1 MTLLR
6 SSVGNNCLKHVA
18 QYPSY
23 VVDPHRESGQ
33 VMQFG
38 HRLPPPCSM
47 HLSVWLW
54 ADLLHPGSLHR
65 LPPPCA
71 AHLSVWPW
79 AAFVHPGS
87 MHRLPP
93 PCAAHLSVWPMAP
106 LVHPGSTHRLPPPCA
121 LHLSVLSTELLVH
134 PGSTH
139 RLPPPCALH
148 LSVWPWADLLHPGS
162 THRLPPPC
170 AAHLSVGLLAD
181 LLHPGSVH
189 RLCFRVIHVLHYS
202 MNFNSILTI
211 NSTNST
217 NVMVHV
223 CLFLSS
229 VLKPFDKCIIRMQV
243 NEAIFHTF
251 ERSWCQPRFCFI

>member
-6 SSVGNNCLKHVA
+6 SSLGNTCLKQVA

-23 VVDPHRESGQ
+23 AVEPHRESGQ

-47 HLSVWLW
+47 HLSVWL
-54 ADLLHPGSLHR
+54 
-65 LPPPCA
+65 
-71 AHLSVWPW
+71 
-79 AAFVHPGS
+79 
-87 MHRLPP
+87 
-93 PCAAHLSVWPMAP
+93 
-106 LVHPGSTHRLPPPCA
+106 
-121 LHLSVLSTELLVH
+121 
-134 PGSTH
+134 
-139 RLPPPCALH
+139 
-148 LSVWPWADLLHPGS
+148 WADLLHPGS